1 MHNVPSSVL
10 VGAAVLGVS
19 PALQQSVFLYGSWS
33 GIRGEAPPQTYPLTV
48 GGKTEPCEGRG
59 TQVRGIGSKHGIP
72 TVQQPIYKSLLNVT
86 RYS

>member
-48 GGKTEPCEGRG
+48 GERTEPCEGRG
-59 TQVRGIGSKHGIP
+59 TQVGGVGSKHIHWYTTCLYDMALYFIG
-72 TVQQPIYKSLLNVT
+72 Y
-86 RYS
+86 